1 MRSIIKFLIFA
12 AIGGA
17 PVPVLAQP
25 SGVCAQASTPFLREI
40 CAKPNL
46 AAEWEALET
55 AQAKLRDGL
64 APAEAAHFDA
74 DILRWRR
81 YFETPCGEI
90 GDPFERCV
98 QDRLRNRHAWLAKL
112 QNGPYPYIGFY
123 GLRREGKRGKI
134 AHEVDV
140 RWLAFAAPGGDFDK
154 ANAEFAIGYDD
165 DNVEEFIV
173 ETTKSMREVDD
184 EREVHFEELAWI
196 DFDRPT
202 PDLVNV
208 WYGRSEYSGQP
219 HALYWD
225 GCYLIDW
232 RTGKII
238 AKDQA
243 FGPRRGWR
251 DALAKIVHAELV
263 SQFKTNPGYSDKP
276 PSRKK
281 IAASFG
287 KTGPSF
293 CWRADR
299 LDVEYGLESLGPY
312 SSGPYSIAIP
322 YASIEKYLSGGPL
335 RPKR

>member
-1 MRSIIKFLIFA
+1 MRSIIKFLTIVA
-12 AIGGA
+12 LGVVSLPAS
-17 PVPVLAQP
+17 AQQG
-25 SGVCAQASTPFLREI
+25 GVCAPTLTPFLQAI

-46 AAEWEALET
+46 AAGWEALET
-55 AQAKLRDGL
+55 AQAKLHDAL
-64 APAEAAHFDA
+64 APAEAAHFAA
-74 DILRWRR
+74 DIARWRR

-98 QDRLRNRHAWLAKL
+98 QDRLRDRQAWLTKL
-112 QNGPYPYIGFY
+112 QNGPYPYLSFY
-123 GLRREGKRGKI
+123 GLRRAGKRGKI

-140 RWLAFAAPGGDFDK
+140 QWLAFAAPGGDFDK
-154 ANAEFAIGYDD
+154 ANGMFSSDIDER
-165 DNVEEFIV
+165 NVEKFIA
-173 ETTKSMREVDD
+173 ETTESMREVDD
-184 EREVHFEELAWI
+184 EREAHFEELAWI
-196 DFDRPT
+196 SFDRPT
-202 PDLVNV
+202 LDLVNV
-208 WYGRSEYSGQP
+208 WYAHSQYSGQP

-225 GCYLIDW
+225 GCYLVEW

-238 AKDQA
+238 AQDQA

-287 KTGPSF
+287 KTGPGF